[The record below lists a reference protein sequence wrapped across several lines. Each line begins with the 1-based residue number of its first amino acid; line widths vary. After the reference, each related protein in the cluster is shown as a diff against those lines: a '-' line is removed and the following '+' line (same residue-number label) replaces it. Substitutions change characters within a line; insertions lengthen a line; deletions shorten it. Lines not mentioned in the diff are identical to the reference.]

1 MPSVGLIPFLPPTIK
16 EELSCSRNVSMPSV
30 GLIPFLQHLHTI
42 HMLIPVCFN
51 ALSRA
56 HSISTA
62 SETIKQGDT
71 VHVSMPSV
79 GLIPFLRYPLQTP
92 DKIGN
97 SRLNFRG
104 YFTEYSENY
113 GFSIKKWH
121 VYNLFIIYLL
131 LYYHKTC
138 F

>member
-1 MPSVGLIPFLPPTIK
+1 MLKRRMSFNGL
-16 EELSCSRNVSMPSV
+16 
-30 GLIPFLQHLHTI
+30 GW
-42 HMLIPVCFN
+42 
-51 ALSRA
+51 A
-56 HSISTA
+56 HSISTRFNKERA
-62 SETIKQGDT
+62 CGI
-71 VHVSMPSV
+71 VMVSMPSV

-92 DKIGN
+92 DKIGI

-113 GFSIKKWH
+113 GFPIKKWH

-131 LYYHKTC
+131 LYYHKIC